1 MDTQLEHRLSH
12 ATGLPTLPAVAMNV
26 IGLAR
31 DPDASLGQVA
41 TVISQDP
48 ALAAKILRIA
58 NSPFYALRRRCE
70 NLRQALSFLGLNGT
84 LALALSF
91 SMVKSLGKTGRSTF
105 DYSQFWRRSLLSA
118 AASRAL
124 AERVAPGAGEE
135 LFLAALL
142 QDIGMLALD
151 RAYPGF
157 YTPLKDGPS
166 AHDELVAFEHKHLG
180 TDHAEV
186 GAWLLH
192 TWHIPSRLRDAVA
205 ASHGPKTGP
214 GDQTH
219 VGCVCVSGRIAD
231 VWLAPEHQAALEHAE
246 TSAKTAL
253 SLDGGAVRQTIE
265 VVAAQ
270 LPDME
275 SLFEIDLGDTNLME
289 SILDEAKEAQALR
302 NLELVREVSEMH
314 QSRESLESRTRELE
328 ERSRRDALTAVF
340 NRGHLDRVLAEE
352 FQQAQLHGWTLTVAF
367 ADLDQFKKVNDQYG
381 HHVGDQVLAAAAEL
395 LTGNTRG
402 GDVIGRYGGEEF
414 ILVLPGTGAAAAQT
428 VCKRLVDAFAQTRH
442 DVGGEQSLVV
452 TISIGVATHGESM
465 EFGNVDQLVQ
475 AADRALYTAKLQ
487 GRNQAVSYDPN

>member
-1 MDTQLEHRLSH
+1 LDTQLEHRLSR

-31 DPDASLGQVA
+31 DPEANLGQIA

-91 SMVKSLGKTGRSTF
+91 TMVKSLAETGRSTF
-105 DYSQFWRRSLLSA
+105 DYGQFWRRSLLSA

-124 AERVAPGAGEE
+124 ADQVAPGAGEE

-151 RAYPGF
+151 RTFPGF
-157 YTPLKDGPS
+157 YTPLKGGQGT
-166 AHDELVAFEHKHLG
+166 HDEAVAFEHARLG
-180 TDHAEV
+180 ADHAEV
-186 GAWLLH
+186 GAWLLRS
-192 TWHIPSRLRDAVA
+192 WHIPSRLRDAVA
-205 ASHGPKTGP
+205 ASHCPETGP
-214 GDQTH
+214 GDRTLL
-219 VGCVCVSGRIAD
+219 GCVSVSGRLAD
-231 VWLAPEHQAALEHAE
+231 VWLAPERQEALAHAQE
-246 TSAKTAL
+246 SAKSVL
-253 SLDGGAVRQTIE
+253 SLDGNAVRHTLD

-270 LPDME
+270 LPEME
-275 SLFEIDLGDTNLME
+275 SLFEVDLGDAGLIE

-314 QSRESLESRTRELE
+314 HSKESLESRTRELE
-328 ERSRRDALTAVF
+328 ERSRRDALTTVF

-352 FQQAQLHGWTLTVAF
+352 FEQAQIHGWALTVAF
-367 ADLDQFKKVNDQYG
+367 ADLDHFKKVNDQYG
-381 HHVGDQVLAAAAEL
+381 HHVGDQVLTAAAQL
-395 LTGNTRG
+395 LTDNTRG

-414 ILVLPGTGAAAAQT
+414 ILLLPGTGAAAAHA
-428 VCKRLVDAFAQTRH
+428 VCKRLVSAFAQTRH
-442 DVGGEQSLVV
+442 DVGRAESLVV
-452 TISIGVATHGESM
+452 TISIGIATHGESM
-465 EFGNVDQLVQ
+465 EFPSVGQLVQ
-475 AADRALYTAKLQ
+475 AADRALYTAKLH